1 MKTLGIIGGIGPES
15 TIEYYRHVFAGY
27 QRRVPDGG
35 APNLIINSIDLQKL
49 LGLAAKVDHTELV
62 EYLLLEVQALARAG
76 AELAL
81 LAANTPHLVFE
92 QLRERHPGDA
102 GPVMQQFRAKRW
114 GRLRWNR
121 RCPVITWAVAPPA
134 VSQVHSFGSSLR
146 ASLSRLP
153 QTIAETRVPT
163 VRRPS
168 PRRRVAQLGP
178 TLRIGAGQTM
188 GDAILSRD
196 R

>member
-1 MKTLGIIGGIGPES
+1 MISFFLLSLPIFAVIGVGWAAEAGGLRGRHRPEN
-15 TIEYYRHVFAGY
+15 HVCY
-27 QRRVPDGG
+27 VWYVR
-35 APNLIINSIDLQKL
+35 
-49 LGLAAKVDHTELV
+49 DHEG
-62 EYLLLEVQALARAG
+62 RA
-76 AELAL
+76 
-81 LAANTPHLVFE
+81 N
-92 QLRERHPGDA
+92 
-102 GPVMQQFRAKRW
+102 
-114 GRLRWNR
+114 RWNR

-153 QTIAETRVPT
+153 QIIAETRVPT